1 MTRIISAYDI
11 ISIYEVYFLF
21 NTNISK
27 SLMSRVS
34 KSLETKILS
43 AKKNS
48 GHVLFGRY
56 LP

>member
-43 AKKNS
+43 VKKNS